1 MNHVENC
8 VEDHIKYFKS
18 VENHIEN
25 FKAWV
30 VLQKKALCDCGRD
43 LLKTYFTE
51 LIQLKYKLILWI
63 KTMGCCGLACVV

>member
-8 VEDHIKYFKS
+8 VEDHVKFFLKC

-30 VLQKKALCDCGRD
+30 VLQKKA
-43 LLKTYFTE
+43 
-51 LIQLKYKLILWI
+51 
-63 KTMGCCGLACVV
+63 